1 MNNEWF
7 DFLKSNKTIYTNNSR
22 ETLVAISDLA
32 IIEVTGKDAT
42 QFLQGQ
48 LTCNINDLTTANSFF
63 AAFCNAKGRT
73 ISTLLILKNNDS
85 LLIIVPLKLIDKVI
99 NKLKMY
105 ILRADVQLNI
115 LHNFC
120 LIGLNTANTSLLE
133 NHPLVAFGISN
144 TSEIIIKLPFN
155 QHLYLIVADFNRAK
169 QLWSQLTKVKKL
181 SIADS
186 NSWGY
191 QSISTGLV
199 WLDERSSEEYIPQM
213 LNIDKLGGISFE
225 KGCYTGQEIVARTHF
240 LGKTKRELYLVECDI
255 TALIDK
261 DTNIFDYDKQQ
272 SVGKIISL
280 QSNKDQYRMLVVIA
294 TKSASNKLTLD
305 NSNQDKINILDF
317 QDERI

>member
-7 DFLKSNKTIYTNNSR
+7 DFLNSNKTIPTNNSR
-22 ETLVAISDLA
+22 ETLAAISDLA
-32 IIEVTGKDAT
+32 IIEVTGKDAA

-48 LTCNINDLTTANSFF
+48 FTCDINDLTTANSFF
-63 AAFCNAKGRT
+63 GAFCNAKGRT

-105 ILRADVQLNI
+105 ILRADVQLNNVC
-115 LHNFC
+115 HKFC

-133 NHPLVAFGISN
+133 NQPPVAFGVSN

-155 QHLYLIVADFNRAK
+155 QHLYLVVADFNRAK
-169 QLWSQLTKVKKL
+169 QLWTQFTKVKKL

-191 QSISTGLV
+191 QSISTGLS
-199 WLDERSSEEYIPQM
+199 WLDEQSSEKYIPQM

-240 LGKTKRELYLVECDI
+240 LGKAKRELYLAECDI
-255 TALIDK
+255 TSLIDK
-261 DTNIFDYDKQQ
+261 NTNIFSYDKQQ

-280 QSNKDQYRMLVVIA
+280 QSNKDQYRILVVIA
-294 TKSASNKLTLD
+294 TESALNKLVLD
-305 NSNQDKINILDF
+305 NPNQDRINILDF
-317 QDERI
+317 